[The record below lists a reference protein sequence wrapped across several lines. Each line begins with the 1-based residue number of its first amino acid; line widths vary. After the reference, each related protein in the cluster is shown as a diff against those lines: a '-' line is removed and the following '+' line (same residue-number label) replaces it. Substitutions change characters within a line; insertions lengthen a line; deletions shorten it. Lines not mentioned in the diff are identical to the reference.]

1 MNYLDK
7 LEGDKGVKNKKKI
20 TSTVMTV
27 LLPAAL
33 AAVTM
38 SSFSTIAEASAQDCL
53 SVAGDFDIV
62 VDSEVL
68 TLSVKVD
75 TKKNTV
81 TIDADGEGGEYIAD
95 GKMRKSPE
103 DDSNYVAIC
112 LKGGGVV
119 HQKIVHGHTV
129 GFVTIEPDQDG
140 VRYMRFMPD
149 MNFPGVPKKAS
160 M

>member
-1 MNYLDK
+1 MRNQ
-7 LEGDKGVKNKKKI
+7 KKFTK
-20 TSTVMTV
+20 TVLTI

-33 AAVTM
+33 ATVTM
-38 SSFSTIAEASAQDCL
+38 GSFSSVAEARAQDCL
-53 SVAGDFDIV
+53 SVAGDFDIEVDGTV
-62 VDSEVL
+62 V

-95 GKMRKSPE
+95 GQIRKSPE
-103 DDSNYVAIC
+103 DDSNYVTTCI
-112 LKGGGVV
+112 KGGGAI

-140 VRYMRFMPD
+140 VRYMRFMSD
-149 MNFPGVPKKAS
+149 MNFLGVPKKAS
-160 M
+160 KK